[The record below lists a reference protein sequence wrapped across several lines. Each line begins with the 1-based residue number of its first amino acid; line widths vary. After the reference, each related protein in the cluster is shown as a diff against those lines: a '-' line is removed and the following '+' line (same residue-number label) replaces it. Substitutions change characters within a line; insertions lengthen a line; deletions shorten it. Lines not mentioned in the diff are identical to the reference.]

1 MPGGLCRSHRD
12 HVGVALDMTTGAI
25 NSTVLGA
32 AGEHYVMCQLL
43 RRGMIAALAPAGVPD
58 ADIIVSNRLGSSL
71 AAVQVK
77 AARHGGARRG
87 WVMKAKHEKIKR
99 PLLFYACVDFGKTLD
114 AAPECWIIPSEAVA
128 DAVKESHAA
137 WLAMPGKDHK
147 DSDMRGLSH
156 DYSKFG
162 IGRPL
167 GWLDPYRDAWSTIAA
182 ASEKILPSENSN

>member
-1 MPGGLCRSHRD
+1 MAEP
-12 HVGVALDMTTGAI
+12 V

-77 AARHGGARRG
+77 TRRRGGTKGG
-87 WVMKAKHEKIKR
+87 WVMKAKHEGIRR
-99 PLLFYACVDFGKTLD
+99 PLLLYAFVDFGKTME
-114 AAPECWIIPSEAVA
+114 AIPECWVMPSEAVA
-128 DAVKESHAA
+128 DAVQESHAA
-137 WLAMPGKDHK
+137 WLAMPGMDHK

-162 IGRPL
+162 IGRSI
-167 GWLDPYRDAWSTIAA
+167 GWLDPYRGAWDLIAA
-182 ASEKILPSENSN
+182 ASE